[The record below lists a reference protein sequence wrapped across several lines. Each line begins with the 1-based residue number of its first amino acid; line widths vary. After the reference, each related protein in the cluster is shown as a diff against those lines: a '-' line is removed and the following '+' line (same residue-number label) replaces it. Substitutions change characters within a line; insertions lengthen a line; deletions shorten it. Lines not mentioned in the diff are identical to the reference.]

1 MSRATER
8 AYDIRVRGDEK
19 LVADRLD
26 QINIGD
32 TLVPD
37 MALVTNGN
45 GTLKLVPTSSF
56 GGEGTPGTTLP
67 TPPLGQNDALTA
79 DPAGVVQ
86 WGGTISAGSF

>member
-1 MSRATER
+1 MSRSMDR

-32 TLVPD
+32 TMVPD

-45 GTLKLVPTSSF
+45 GTLKLVPTASF
-56 GGEGTPGTTLP
+56 GGDGTPGTTLP
-67 TPPLGQNDALTA
+67 TPPLGTNDALTT
-79 DPAGVVQ
+79 DPAGTVR
-86 WGGTISAGSF
+86 WGGQISGGSF